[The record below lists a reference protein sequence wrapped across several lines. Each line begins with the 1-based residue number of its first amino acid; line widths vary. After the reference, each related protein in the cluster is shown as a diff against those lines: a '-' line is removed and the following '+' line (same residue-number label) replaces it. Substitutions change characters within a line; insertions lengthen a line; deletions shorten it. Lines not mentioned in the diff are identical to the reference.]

1 MDKAALFAMI
11 MEEGA
16 ALRRHLATE
25 AITSVLGLIEA
36 CERAIRVDRRLF
48 FCGNGG
54 SAATLCDDMP
64 LVPSRITAQVREMH
78 IALGH
83 AVMELLEDRPGHA

>member
-25 AITSVLGLIEA
+25 AIT
-36 CERAIRVDRRLF
+36 
-48 FCGNGG
+48 
-54 SAATLCDDMP
+54 MP